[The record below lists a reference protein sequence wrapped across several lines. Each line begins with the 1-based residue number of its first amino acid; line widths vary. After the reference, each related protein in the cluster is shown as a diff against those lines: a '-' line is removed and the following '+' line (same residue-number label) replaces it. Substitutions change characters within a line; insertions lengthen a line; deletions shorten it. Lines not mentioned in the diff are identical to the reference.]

1 MAGRRARLADEEDMN
16 RSSVEQ
22 LLTAQEDTMRDV
34 RRFLRAKVLKARGLV
49 EESDGKA
56 LDDPGR
62 KDGGRRRQAEARRQ
76 ERQGRSDGSPG
87 R

>member
-1 MAGRRARLADEEDMN
+1 MN

-34 RRFLRAKVLKARGLV
+34 RRLLRAKVLKARGLV
-49 EESDGKA
+49 RESDGKA
-56 LDDPGR
+56 LDDPAR
-62 KDGGRRRQAEARRQ
+62 KDEGRRRQTAARRQ
-76 ERQGRSDGSPG
+76 ERQDWPDESPG

>member
-1 MAGRRARLADEEDMN
+1 MN
-16 RSSVEQ
+16 RSTVE
-22 LLTAQEDTMRDV
+22 LPLTAQEDTMRDV
-34 RRFLRAKVLKARGLV
+34 RRLLRAKILKARGLA

-56 LDDPGR
+56 LDDQSR

-76 ERQGRSDGSPG
+76 EQRGRPDGRPG

>member
-1 MAGRRARLADEEDMN
+1 MN
-16 RSSVEQ
+16 RSTVEL

-34 RRFLRAKVLKARGLV
+34 RRLLRAKILKARGLAR
-49 EESDGKA
+49 ESDGKA

-62 KDGGRRRQAEARRQ
+62 RAEGRLRQAEARRH
-76 ERQGRSDGSPG
+76 ERQDRSDGISG